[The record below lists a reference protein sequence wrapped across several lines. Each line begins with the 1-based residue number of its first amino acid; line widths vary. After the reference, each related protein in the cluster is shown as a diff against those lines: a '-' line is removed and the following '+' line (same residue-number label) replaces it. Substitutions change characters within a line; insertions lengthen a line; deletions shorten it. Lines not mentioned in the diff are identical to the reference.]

1 MAPVGRRGPGRMVVQ
16 SRRPQG
22 LGTAPDAEPD
32 AAEHLLLAADDTP
45 DAVLPC
51 LHPRL
56 NCAL

>member
-1 MAPVGRRGPGRMVVQ
+1 MVVQ